1 MALDAQ
7 QVMLAH
13 SWSEDI
19 DPTSYWMSEKLDGVR
34 AYFDG
39 QNFYSRAGNKFHAPA
54 FFSKHLPKDVP
65 LDGELWLGRGRFQQ
79 CISIVKNQKVDRADE
94 WTEMTYLVFDAPK
107 LNMVYEKRLD
117 YLKSIMPFYGN
128 DTLQVSSS
136 SLSSSSSSPNTSSSS
151 TTPKIPPYAR
161 LVPTQK
167 CKSKAHL
174 LQELK
179 HVQDHGGE
187 GIMLRAP
194 RSRYEFRRSKT
205 LLKVKTFFDE
215 EAIVLA
221 RVKGS
226 GKNSHRMGHLE
237 VQTPDG
243 RVFSV
248 GSGFTD
254 AQRDHPPKVGAVIT
268 YKFQELSNKL
278 NPRFPTFIGERIDIQ
293 WADYCKTY
301 TPPTL
306 KVATCAK
313 VVSLLKQKSLIFQ
326 AGPDGSDSAGSDK
339 KTTDFLDGD
348 DGDTTNNF
356 NSEDE
361 KDDTGN
367 NTSDKDTPLAVP
379 SPTAST
385 SSSKTDSSISS
396 PAASVG
402 TPKRKRAS
410 NRDVMSDSDDDDKKD
425 AMTNKQPPC
434 RYGASCYRRNPD
446 HLNQFSHPVKRAK
459 A

>member
-1 MALDAQ
+1 MAQDAQ

-13 SWSEDI
+13 SWGEDT
-19 DPTSYWMSEKLDGVR
+19 DPSGYWMSEKLDGVR

-39 QNFYSRAGNKFHAPA
+39 QNFYSRAGNRFHAPP
-54 FFSKHLPKDVP
+54 FFSKHLPKDQP

-79 CISIVKNQKVDRADE
+79 CISVVKNQKVDRADE
-94 WTEMTYLVFDAPK
+94 WTGMTYLVFDAPK
-107 LNMVYEKRLD
+107 LNMVYEKRLE
-117 YLKSIMPFYGN
+117 YLKSIMPIYGN
-128 DTLQVSSS
+128 DKMPASP
-136 SLSSSSSSPNTSSSS
+136 SSPSFSPTS
-151 TTPKIPPYAR
+151 TVKIPPYAR
-161 LVPTQK
+161 LVPAQK

-237 VQTPDG
+237 VKTPDG
-243 RVFSV
+243 RTFSV

-254 AQRDHPPKVGAVIT
+254 AQRDKPPKVGAIIT

-278 NPRFPTFIGERIDIQ
+278 TPRFPIFLGERIDIK
-293 WADYCKTY
+293 WEDYCKTY
-301 TPPTL
+301 TAPTL
-306 KVATCAK
+306 KAATSAN

-326 AGPDGSDSAGSDK
+326 DGDDK
-339 KTTDFLDGD
+339 DVNGKDTKAKGFLDGD
-348 DGDTTNNF
+348 DEDPSDEDSTGD
-356 NSEDE
+356 
-361 KDDTGN
+361 
-367 NTSDKDTPLAVP
+367 SDLDTPKSVSSP
-379 SPTAST
+379 STST
-385 SSSKTDSSISS
+385 SSSSKTDTTSSAVS
-396 PAASVG
+396 
-402 TPKRKRAS
+402 TPSRKRAATGAS
-410 NRDVMSDSDDDDKKD
+410 SRVVMSDSDDDDDSSATKSR
-425 AMTNKQPPC
+425 QPAC
-434 RYGASCYRRNPD
+434 KYGASCYRRNPD
-446 HLNQFSHPVKRAK
+446 HLKQFSHPNKRAK
-459 A
+459 S